1 MSYILNLLSSEK
13 VLFSDPVKRFYFLP
27 IYRSVLGV
35 CISVPIGEKG
45 DKKLK
50 TVALRDQ
57 ARVFLS
63 FSTNAYLKDLK
74 DLTKGLAE
82 SNLSPFNL
90 FYVLKCDVNR
100 VSHFESTRTYQPP
113 KKSGNNI

>member
-1 MSYILNLLSSEK
+1 
-13 VLFSDPVKRFYFLP
+13 
-27 IYRSVLGV
+27 
-35 CISVPIGEKG
+35 
-45 DKKLK
+45 
-50 TVALRDQ
+50 
-57 ARVFLS
+57 
-63 FSTNAYLKDLK
+63 LK